1 MTYPLLKDVSVIES
15 SAFIAAPLAGMT
27 LAQYGADVIRIDMI
41 GGGID
46 YQRMP
51 RISPQGR
58 SLYWT
63 SLNKG
68 KRSVAIDI
76 RQPQG
81 KELVAEMAIAAGNL
95 LTNIATPWLNDEVL
109 TARRN
114 DAITCIIQG
123 NADGSTAVDY
133 TVNCATGYPN
143 VTGDASTGRPVNHV
157 LPAWDIAC
165 AYQAAFAMV
174 AAINRRH
181 LSGEGAQIKLALSDV
196 AFSTLS
202 HLGVMTEAELLGQE
216 RPALGNHLY
225 GAFGLDF
232 ATADGQRVMVVAIS
246 AGQWKALVQC
256 CEIEPA
262 ISGAQQSLGLD
273 FADEAQRFEGRELI
287 AALIRPWFGKR
298 TLHEAEVALNRSKV
312 CWGKYGGVRE
322 LLNADGRVSLDNPI
336 YERIDTPGVGSHLSA
351 RATARFADLEHTP
364 SSAAP
369 LLGTHTDEVL
379 HQLLGLSG
387 IEIGRLHDSGI
398 VAGPDKDPAG

>member
-1 MTYPLLKDVSVIES
+1 MTYPLLKDVSVVES
-15 SAFIAAPLAGMT
+15 SAFIAAPMAGMA

-51 RISPQGR
+51 RVSPKGR

-68 KRSVAIDI
+68 KRSVAVDI

-95 LTNIATPWLNDEVL
+95 LTNIATPWLNGEVL
-109 TARRN
+109 TARRS
-114 DAITCIIQG
+114 DAISCIIQG

-133 TVNCATGYPN
+133 TVNCATGYPII
-143 VTGDASTGRPVNHV
+143 TGDASAARPVNHV

-174 AAINRRH
+174 AAINHRH

-202 HLGVMTEAELLGQE
+202 HLGVLTEAELFEQE

-232 ATADGQRVMVVAIS
+232 ATADGRRVMVVAIS
-246 AGQWKALVQC
+246 ASQWKALVQC
-256 CEIEPA
+256 CEIEQA
-262 ISGAQQSLGLD
+262 IAGAQQSLNLD

-287 AALIRPWFGKR
+287 AALIRPWFSKR
-298 TLHEAEVALNRSKV
+298 SWKEAEVALNRSKV
-312 CWGKYGGVRE
+312 CWGKYGSVRE
-322 LLNADGRVSLDNPI
+322 LLASDGRVGLDNPI
-336 YERIDTPGVGSHLSA
+336 YETLNTPGVGSHLSA
-351 RATARFADLEHTP
+351 RATARFAGLEHTP
-364 SSAAP
+364 GSAAP

-379 HQLLGLSG
+379 HQLLGLTGS
-387 IEIGRLHDSGI
+387 EIGRLHDAGI
-398 VAGPDKDPAG
+398 VAGPERDPTA